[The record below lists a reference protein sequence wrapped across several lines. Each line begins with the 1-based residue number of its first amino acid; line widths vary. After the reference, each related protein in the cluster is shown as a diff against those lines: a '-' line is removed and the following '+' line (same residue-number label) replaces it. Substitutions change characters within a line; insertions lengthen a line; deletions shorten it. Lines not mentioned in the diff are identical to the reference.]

1 MQNVKRNIITVSFF
15 VAMSLLTSCKQQ
27 EQLPKNPVS
36 DDRDILYQKE
46 RLEKYYKTVLP
57 QIVAIAKSGDIVT
70 RCGSDLT
77 SQIIRRLNEQ
87 DNTYSHIGI
96 VNIEN
101 DTAFVYHS
109 IGGEFNPDQKM
120 KREELWSFTH
130 PADNKAAGIF
140 RLPLNGKQ
148 NNILFTEVERLYKA
162 GMPFDMDFDWYTN
175 DRLYCAEFVVKSLA
189 KAFGDTN
196 YFHHT
201 KIMGKEGVSIDD
213 VTKNKNAVELGK
225 WQY

>member
-1 MQNVKRNIITVSFF
+1 MQNVKKNIITVSFF
-15 VAMSLLTSCKQQ
+15 VAVSLLAACTEQVQQ
-27 EQLPKNPVS
+27 SKNPVS
-36 DDRDILYQKE
+36 DDRDSLYQKE
-46 RLEKYYKTVLP
+46 RLEKYYQAVLP
-57 QIVAIAKSGDIVT
+57 QIAAIAKSGDIVT

-77 SQIIRRLNEQ
+77 SEIIRRLNEQ

-96 VNIEN
+96 VSIEN
-101 DTAFVYHS
+101 DTTFVYHS
-109 IGGEFNPDQKM
+109 IGGEFNPDQKL

-140 RLPLNGKQ
+140 RLPLSGKQ
-148 NNILFTEVERLYKA
+148 INILITEVQRLYKA

-175 DRLYCAEFVVKSLA
+175 DRLYCAEFVVKSLD
-189 KAFGDTN
+189 KALGDTN

-201 KIMGKEGVSIDD
+201 KIMGKEGVGIDD
-213 VTKNKNAVELGK
+213 VTKNKNAKELGK